1 MKRSDSNHDPAKD
14 SSVITRGTLI
24 LLCYKDWKMAIKSM
38 KFSHMSSHVNQ
49 RVCCQQVQTQ
59 VESNT
64 LYTVL
69 LEPRPPLSQ
78 EQHQHHLPH
87 MRPGVSQRMPA
98 TRTSQVICWG
108 IGTTAG
114 WSQRMPATRTSQVM
128 CWGIGTT
135 AGWSQRTRLA
145 ISVTCLKRRITHSCL
160 GLWKRR
166 KNRYKF
172 NVIYIVKCVPS
183 LDVRFVAI
191 FCCKCKHC
199 L

>member
-24 LLCYKDWKMAIKSM
+24 LLCYKDWKMARKPM
-38 KFSHMSSHVNQ
+38 KCSHMSSHVNQ
-49 RVCCQQVQTQ
+49 RVCCQQVQIQ

-78 EQHQHHLPH
+78 EQHQQHLPH
-87 MRPGVSQRMPA
+87 MRPGV
-98 TRTSQVICWG
+98 
-108 IGTTAG
+108 
-114 WSQRMPATRTSQVM
+114 SQRMPATRTSQVM